1 MPLEEITKPSAPA
14 ARRPRLPIMM
24 RPERPA
30 GAPPGSG
37 VRRRPAPLTPAI
49 FSLAPPTAEL
59 AAAPPQSHRQT
70 VCRLLAALFDN
81 PRSSELYSSI
91 ETLEQ
96 IAPQVETLL
105 REHGPLGEIT
115 PRDEERY
122 SLHLARAQLSVR
134 LKLDAQ
140 GGISVAL
147 FDPPER
153 LANFA
158 EVLADLL
165 SLPGQ
170 LSLRMERD
178 GRQTHEVRTRGRP
191 PAVGSAFKLGV
202 LAAVQDKVR
211 AGDVTWD
218 TVLRLGEADR
228 SLPGGILQDW
238 PADTPLT
245 LASLA
250 QLMITG
256 NDNTATD
263 MLMHFVGRDAV
274 AVKLGVEGPVPTTL
288 EVFKLRDAATQ
299 ELAGRWA
306 EGNAATR
313 LEVLEMLAALP
324 RPEPFALK
332 GGDQRFES
340 EWQVGPERL
349 CRLLEETAGLSF
361 FTAAG
366 NEAAGDAPDEENG
379 ESAVGF
385 SGGSELGALTY
396 ATRLVTRD
404 ARVHC
409 VVVSWNAADGGE
421 QDSDRFTLA
430 YRSLLRVLREP
441 ALQ

>member
-1 MPLEEITKPSAPA
+1 MPLEEITKPAPPA
-14 ARRPRLPIMM
+14 PRRQLPPTLM
-24 RPERPA
+24 RTNNPDRPA
-30 GAPPGSG
+30 GTATRLRPP
-37 VRRRPAPLTPAI
+37 PLSATI

-59 AAAPPQSHRQT
+59 AAAPPQSPRQKLSRT
-70 VCRLLAALFDN
+70 LAALFDN
-81 PRSSELYSSI
+81 PRAAELYTST
-91 ETLEQ
+91 EALEQ
-96 IAPQVETLL
+96 IAPQVEALV
-105 REHGPLGEIT
+105 REHGALGEIT

-122 SLHLARAQLSVR
+122 TLHLIRAQVSVR
-134 LKLDAQ
+134 LRTDAQ

-170 LSLRMERD
+170 LSLRMERNV
-178 GRQTHEVRTRGRP
+178 RQTHEVKTRGRP
-191 PAVGSAFKLGV
+191 LAVGSAFKLGV
-202 LAAVQDKVR
+202 LAAVQDKVKT
-211 AGDVTWD
+211 GDVNWE
-218 TVLRLGEADR
+218 TVLRLTEKDR

-238 PADTPLT
+238 PLDTPLT

-263 MLMHFVGRDAV
+263 MLMHFVGREAV
-274 AVKLGVEGPVPTTL
+274 AAKLGVEGPVPTTL
-288 EVFKLRDAATQ
+288 EVFKLRGAVPE
-299 ELAGRWA
+299 ELATRWG

-313 LEVLEMLAALP
+313 LEVLEALIALP
-324 RPEPFALK
+324 RPEPFSLK
-332 GGDQRFES
+332 GDDQRFES

-361 FTAAG
+361 FNAQGNAAT
-366 NEAAGDAPDEENG
+366 GDAAEEESG

-385 SGGSELGALTY
+385 TGGSELGALTY

-404 ARVHC
+404 AGIHC
-409 VVVSWNAADGGE
+409 VVVSWNAHEAE
-421 QDSDRFTLA
+421 ENDSDRFTLA

>member
-14 ARRPRLPIMM
+14 VRRQRLPLMM
-24 RPERPA
+24 RPERPS
-30 GAPPGSG
+30 GTPPGTG
-37 VRRRPAPLTPAI
+37 ARGRPAPLMPAI

-59 AAAPPQSHRQT
+59 AAAPPQSHRQK
-70 VCRLLAALFDN
+70 VCRLLAALFDT
-81 PRSSELYSSI
+81 PRTGELYSSI

-96 IAPQVETLL
+96 IAPQVEALL

-122 SLHLARAQLSVR
+122 SLHLAKAQLSVR

-140 GGISVAL
+140 GAISVAL

-178 GRQTHEVRTRGRP
+178 GRQTHEVRTKGRP

-274 AVKLGVEGPVPTTL
+274 AAKLGVEGPVPTTL
-288 EVFKLRDAATQ
+288 EVFKLRDAATE

-306 EGNAATR
+306 EGDAATR
-313 LEVLEMLAALP
+313 LEVLERLAALP
-324 RPEPFALK
+324 RPEPFALT

-366 NEAAGDAPDEENG
+366 NAAAGDTPDEENG